1 MSSETPVL
9 YRGRTVSKG
18 SRSWLVTLPKPL
30 TVRDTPCTPPR
41 SRCHRRPGPRLAEPS
56 YAGWLTVWN
65 QSAKLNPG
73 CPSLR
78 LLHSSVFINIERRVH
93 VPEREREREKER
105 ERVIDEESDTAHR
118 CLCVPDREGETFIHP
133 LREYECHITGRV
145 SVTRRAL
152 TRSVFQIWNTAM
164 ESFPVEFKYVGR
176 RNNKSHHNTKSP
188 YLTQTWWCNKYVGS
202 YTNALTHSALGT
214 SPNTTSVL
222 AIYTNPPTT

>member
-1 MSSETPVL
+1 M
-9 YRGRTVSKG
+9 
-18 SRSWLVTLPKPL
+18 TLPKPL

-41 SRCHRRPGPRLAEPS
+41 SRWHRRPGPRLAEPS

-93 VPEREREREKER
+93 VPERENER
-105 ERVIDEESDTAHR
+105 ERVIDEESYTAHR
-118 CLCVPDREGETFIHP
+118 CLCVLDGEGESFIHP

-164 ESFPVEFKYVGR
+164 EIFPLEFKYVGR
-176 RNNKSHHNTKSP
+176 RNNKSHRNTNSP
-188 YLTQTWWCNKYVGS
+188 YLTQNWRCNKDIWS
-202 YTNALTHSALGT
+202 YTNALTHSALDT
-214 SPNTTSVL
+214 SLNTTLSP